1 MDAVGKPT
9 DSNEPSVPAAGS
21 RQGQDIPRLRL
32 GAEGF
37 ILGIAAFSVL
47 SIAAPLVLAP
57 LAQPLCAL
65 PPGQHFPPFACIL
78 LEALAF
84 VLWLGPSALVW
95 HVLLPAAATLGGV
108 RLTSAIFLGLL
119 SACLLAAY
127 GRRKGARAL
136 VLISLILMTV
146 VTLITVMF
154 VSSG

>member
-1 MDAVGKPT
+1 MDAAGKPT
-9 DSNEPSVPAAGS
+9 DSNRPSVPAAGP
-21 RQGQDIPRLRL
+21 RQGQDTPRLRL

-37 ILGIAAFSVL
+37 ILGIAAFSLL

-65 PPGQHFPPFACIL
+65 PPGQHSPPFACLL

-84 VLWLGPSALVW
+84 VLWLGPTALLW
-95 HVLLPAAATLGGV
+95 HALLPAAATLGGV

-119 SACLLAAY
+119 STCLLAAY
-127 GRRKGARAL
+127 GRRKGVRAM
-136 VLISLILMTV
+136 VLISLVLLAIA
-146 VTLITVMF
+146 TLISVMF